1 MTELAK
7 QTNLPAEVIE
17 AFSSATVTA
26 LSELAQC
33 EALPVS
39 PSVHAEMAG
48 PCVVAVMQL
57 LRATPGSL
65 ALVMSVDTAE
75 QLTARYLPKDTA
87 LTEELVNDV
96 LGEFVN
102 VIAGQA
108 KTFLKGTPY
117 HFLLSLPV
125 VTRSAIEVKQPGM
138 VATFEF
144 DSGKLQLVIS
154 LAPVM

>member
-26 LSELAQC
+26 LHELTQF
-33 EALPVS
+33 EALPGS
-39 PSVHAEMAG
+39 QLPHAEMAG

-57 LRATPGSL
+57 LRSAPGSL
-65 ALVMSVDTAE
+65 ALVLSVDTAE
-75 QLTARYLPKDTA
+75 QLTARYLPVGTA
-87 LTEELVNDV
+87 ITEELVNDV
-96 LGEFVN
+96 AGEFAN

-125 VTRSAIEVKQPGM
+125 VTRTAIATHLPGM
-138 VATFEF
+138 AVAFEF
-144 DSGKLQLVIS
+144 EAGKLQLHIS
-154 LAPVM
+154 LAPAS